1 MENRNRVF
9 SSAKFISFRPMKK
22 PFLIILFISYS
33 IFSHAQYKEGNG
45 NEMCWWYDKP
55 ATKYWEGLPIATGR
69 FAAMIGGQMEV
80 ENIVFNDETLWS
92 GGPYDPNN
100 PNGPKVLANARKLI
114 LQRDYA
120 EAHEEGMKL
129 NSMPTNVQHYQP
141 MGVLSISFNENQHK
155 SFANYK
161 RKLSMDSAMVTITYM
176 ENGVKFKREMFA
188 SYPDQVIVMHI
199 TADRP
204 GSINL
209 TAGLSSLQPSAQ
221 TAIKKGD
228 LVMHGT
234 NTQLKGDGYDSAPVP
249 AALRWSARIKA
260 FVDGGTVTYSRK
272 EGETGDIIKVA
283 KANSVTLLLAGA
295 TSWKS
300 WNDVSADENE
310 RCNTYISKAAT
321 YKYKELKQRHL
332 NDYMPLFASCRL
344 DLGGGSAGLFNTTER
359 MEKLRAGDADPLYI
373 AQYFQYGRYLLLAG
387 AREGTLAFNNHNMW
401 LDNME
406 GRWQGRWTLNINIQ
420 ECYWPVE
427 STNLSRLNQSLLTF
441 TEQLAQAGRRTAKEL
456 YNCRGWVAHHGT
468 DVWFNTAPTDR
479 NREATLWPMGGAWL
493 MQQLYDHFQYDPDKK
508 YLERIYPLL
517 AGASEFFLD
526 YLITDSATGYLVT
539 CPSTSPENDFLT
551 DDGKVAAITMGSTL
565 DNELLRN
572 LFGHTIAAAK
582 MLGKDT
588 VLCRELE
595 NAYKR
600 LPPFKIGKFGQLQ
613 EWMEDVKENDIGH
626 RHISH
631 LFASYPDDAITIRK
645 TPELAEGVRVVLQR
659 RGDINMGWSGAWKIN
674 QHARLEE
681 PEAAYKILIPMLTD
695 VSIHPRVEDSR
706 ITPSFEGNQG
716 IQGITAG
723 IAEMLMQS
731 HSGEISLLP
740 ALPLEWP
747 KGSVTG
753 LRGRGNYTIGIQWDK
768 KQLNNA
774 TLVSGIT
781 QTCRLRTRKAVKI
794 FLNGRNIAAQQV
806 EKDLYVFKVT
816 AGKKYKIL

>member
-1 MENRNRVF
+1 
-9 SSAKFISFRPMKK
+9 MKK
-22 PFLIILFISYS
+22 LSLILLFIAYA
-33 IFSHAQYKEGNG
+33 IFSRAQHKKMNG

-69 FAAMIGGQMEV
+69 FAAMIGGKTE
-80 ENIVFNDETLWS
+80 EEDIVFNDETLWS

-100 PNGPKVLANARKLI
+100 LHGPQILANVRKLI
-114 LQRDYA
+114 LERDYVKA
-120 EAHEEGMKL
+120 NEEAMEL
-129 NSMPTNVQHYQP
+129 NSIPTNVQHYQP
-141 MGVLSISFNENQHK
+141 MGILTISFDADQHN
-155 SFANYK
+155 AVADYK
-161 RKLSMDSAMVTITYM
+161 RKLSMDSAVVTITYK
-176 ENGVKFKREMFA
+176 ENGINFKREIFA

-221 TAIKKGD
+221 TSITNGD
-228 LVMHGT
+228 LFMHGT
-234 NTQLKGDGYDSAPVP
+234 NTQLKGGGYNSAPVP
-249 AALRWSARIKA
+249 AALKWSARLKSL
-260 FVDGGTVTYSRK
+260 VDGGTVTYDKK
-272 EGETGDIIKVA
+272 EGKTGDIITIE

-300 WNDVSADENE
+300 WNDVSADENA
-310 RCNTYISKAAT
+310 RCDNYITKAAT
-321 YKYKELKQRHL
+321 YKYNELKQRHL
-332 NDYMPLFASCRL
+332 KDYMPLFASCKL
-344 DLGGGSAGLFNTTER
+344 DLGGGAAGLLSTTRR
-359 MEKLRAGDADPLYI
+359 MEKIRAGAADPLYI
-373 AQYFQYGRYLLLAG
+373 AQYFQYGRYLMLAG

-401 LDNME
+401 LNNME

-427 STNLSRLNQSLLTF
+427 STNLARLNQSLLSF
-441 TEQLAQAGRRTAKEL
+441 TEQLAQAGSRTAREL

-479 NREATLWPMGGAWL
+479 NREATIWPMGGAWL

-517 AGASEFFLD
+517 VGASEFFLD
-526 YLITDSATGYLVT
+526 YLITDPATGYLVT
-539 CPSTSPENDFLT
+539 CPSTSPENNFLT
-551 DDGKVAAITMGSTL
+551 DDGKVVAITMGSTL

-572 LFGHTIAAAK
+572 LFSHTVAAGK
-582 MLGKDT
+582 ILGRDPD
-588 VLCRELE
+588 LCGELE
-595 NAYKR
+595 NAYKK

-613 EWMEDVKENDIGH
+613 EWMEDVKENDTGH

-631 LFASYPDDAITIRK
+631 LFASYPDDAITLRK
-645 TPELAEGVRVVLQR
+645 TPEWAQAVRVVLQR
-659 RGDINMGWSGAWKIN
+659 RGNINMGWSGAWKIN

-681 PEAAYKILIPMLTD
+681 AESAYKILIPMLTD
-695 VSIHPRVEDSR
+695 VSIHPRAEDSR

-740 ALPLEWP
+740 ALPSEWP
-747 KGSVTG
+747 TGRVTG
-753 LRGRGNYTIGIQWDK
+753 LRGRGNYTIDIQWDK
-768 KQLNNA
+768 GQLSNA

-781 QTCRLRTRKAVKI
+781 QTCRLRTKKAVKI
-794 FLNGRNIAAQQV
+794 SLNGKNIPATQV
-806 EKDLYVFKVT
+806 EKHLYVFKVI
-816 AGKKYKIL
+816 AGKKYKIIQDGF